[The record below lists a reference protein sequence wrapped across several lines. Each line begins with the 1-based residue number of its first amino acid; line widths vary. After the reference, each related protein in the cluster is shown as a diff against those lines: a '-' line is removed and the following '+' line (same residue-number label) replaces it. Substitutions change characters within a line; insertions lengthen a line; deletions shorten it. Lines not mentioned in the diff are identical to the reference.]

1 MQLKI
6 ITLKLKNSSNN
17 YYRGYRKSRA
27 LNIYDFAGN
36 MIEWTLEKYKDEM
49 VTTGRGGS
57 YSDLEDY
64 GKASS
69 RINSSI
75 KEGLENSRINFGFRI
90 AMY

>member
-1 MQLKI
+1 
-6 ITLKLKNSSNN
+6 
-17 YYRGYRKSRA
+17 
-27 LNIYDFAGN
+27 

>member
-1 MQLKI
+1 M
-6 ITLKLKNSSNN
+6 
-17 YYRGYRKSRA
+17 G
-27 LNIYDFAGN
+27 
-36 MIEWTLEKYKDEM
+36 M